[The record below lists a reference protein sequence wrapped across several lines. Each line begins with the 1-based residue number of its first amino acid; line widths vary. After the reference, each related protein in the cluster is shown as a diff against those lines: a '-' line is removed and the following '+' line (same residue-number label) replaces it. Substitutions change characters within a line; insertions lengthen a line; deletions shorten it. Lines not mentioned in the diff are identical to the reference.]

1 MIKLSDD
8 NCVFVIQPLNGELI
22 IIKINMK
29 YIILLIV
36 GNIIFDNGMFIKWS
50 YIK

>member
-1 MIKLSDD
+1 
-8 NCVFVIQPLNGELI
+8 
-22 IIKINMK
+22 MK